1 MQMGLPK
8 GAIRSTLGHC
18 LESRDAIC
26 QAVGA
31 LVARN
36 LDPTEADVLAAW
48 LSAFRHHWPSAF
60 AELLGEVGE
69 ASLQM
74 LLPKVAPNRYLKLR
88 RIAIANLANLL

>member
-1 MQMGLPK
+1 MQMGLPE
-8 GAIRSTLGHC
+8 GAIRAALGHS
-18 LESRDAIC
+18 LESPDVIR
-26 QAVGA
+26 QAVGE

-36 LDPTEADVLAAW
+36 LDPTETDVLAAW
-48 LSAFRHHWPSAF
+48 LSAFRHHWPVAF
-60 AELLGEVGE
+60 AQMLGDVGE